1 MKMPASPL
9 WSVLFFCMLLTL
21 GLGSM
26 FGTLEGVIT
35 PFYDL
40 KILPWRKEVM
50 TGKCTIVTSNCGR
63 IKGTRWRSS
72 VNLLAFSVLSGGRNV
87 LKM

>member
-1 MKMPASPL
+1 
-9 WSVLFFCMLLTL
+9 MLLTL

-40 KILPWRKEVM
+40 KIFPWRKEAM
-50 TGKCTIVTSNCGR
+50 TGECIILYEALTSA
-63 IKGTRWRSS
+63 SS
-72 VNLLAFSVLSGGRNV
+72 CVEDGHLGCPGASTVITSP
-87 LKM
+87 

>member
-1 MKMPASPL
+1 MPASPL

-40 KILPWRKEVM
+40 KIFPWRKEVM
-50 TGKCTIVTSNCGR
+50 TGKCNFVRTQG
-63 IKGTRWRSS
+63 IKQLHQAVWKM
-72 VNLLAFSVLSGGRNV
+72 LAWDIWGPPL
-87 LKM
+87 

>member
-1 MKMPASPL
+1 MPASPL

-26 FGTLEGVIT
+26 FGTLEGIIT

-40 KILPWRKEVM
+40 KIFPWRKEVM
-50 TGKCTIVTSNCGR
+50 TGRCNFVEESSSESAILVMLENTTMM
-63 IKGTRWRSS
+63 GTF
-72 VNLLAFSVLSGGRNV
+72 NLVI
-87 LKM
+87 